1 MVDKIVTAA
10 LTPPTNSMRTNPAL
24 PSKPSMPTA
33 GQSFVELLSE
43 VGDTSIATAN
53 QSEKMGLRSITR
65 DAELVDIVTAV
76 SNAEVTLETVMAL
89 RDRLIQAY
97 QEIIKTP
104 I

>member
-1 MVDKIVTAA
+1 
-10 LTPPTNSMRTNPAL
+10 
-24 PSKPSMPTA
+24 
-33 GQSFVELLSE
+33 
-43 VGDTSIATAN
+43 
-53 QSEKMGLRSITR
+53 MGLKSITN

-89 RDRLIQAY
+89 RDRMIQAY

>member
-10 LTPPTNSMRTNPAL
+10 LTAPGNSIRANPTTPA
-24 PSKPSMPTA
+24 KPSMPTA
-33 GQSFVELLSE
+33 GQSFAELLTE
-43 VGDTSIATAN
+43 VGDTSVAAAN
-53 QSEKMGLRSITR
+53 QSEKMALQSITK

>member
-1 MVDKIVTAA
+1 MVDKIAA
-10 LTPPTNSMRTNPAL
+10 LPPPANLNLPNPSQPA
-24 PSKPSMPTA
+24 KPSMPTA
-33 GQSFVELLSE
+33 GQSFAELLTE
-43 VGDTSIATAN
+43 VSDTSLAAGN
-53 QSEKMGLRSITR
+53 QSEKMGLKSITK